1 MGRKNKAHGTVCK
14 RNEGGD
20 EEMIDLY
27 ELGLLERRRDKLAQP
42 PSRANLPGYEMVD
55 HNNWCIKSLNKKE
68 FLEILEK
75 IQKIKEM
82 S

>member
-14 RNEGGD
+14 RKKGGD
-20 EEMIDLY
+20 EEMINTY
-27 ELGLLERRRDKLAQP
+27 ELEQLEQRRNKISQP
-42 PSRANLPGYEMVD
+42 PSKACLDGYEMVD
-55 HNNWCIKSLNKKE
+55 HNNWCIKSCNKKE

-75 IQKIKEM
+75 IQKLREM